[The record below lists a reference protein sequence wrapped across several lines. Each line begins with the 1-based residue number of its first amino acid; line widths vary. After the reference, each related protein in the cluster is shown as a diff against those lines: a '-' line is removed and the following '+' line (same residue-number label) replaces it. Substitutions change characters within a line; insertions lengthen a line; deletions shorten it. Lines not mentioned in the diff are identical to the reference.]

1 MVFTYLE
8 QLKRMAELNG
18 REKLI
23 KLQIN
28 SNFMLEYLTV
38 IQRFVIIQKVSNVR
52 IWNIGWISLWIYL
65 TTIA

>member
-28 SNFMLEYLTV
+28 SNFMLEYLTL

-52 IWNIGWISLWIYL
+52 I
-65 TTIA
+65 